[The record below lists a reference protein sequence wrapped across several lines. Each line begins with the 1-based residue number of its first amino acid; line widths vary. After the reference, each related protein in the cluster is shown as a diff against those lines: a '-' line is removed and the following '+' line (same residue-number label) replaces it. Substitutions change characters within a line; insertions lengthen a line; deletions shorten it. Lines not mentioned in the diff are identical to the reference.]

1 MVSQLIVSGAD
12 AAAIRQATQSAADA
26 VVIDLADS
34 VPPDEKGAVRAQ
46 AVSLLRTLNWGDKR
60 TVVRINRLD
69 TPWAYAD
76 LKYVV
81 QEAADCLHAVAVPD
95 VRRPADLYAVDAL
108 LSQVSRNGSAHR
120 RLGIEA
126 HIGLD
131 LEGGPAAVSA
141 IVEATPLLDAL
152 VIYPG
157 EWAGLLWQREQ
168 AWVPDGFPSHGSD
181 VLERVHA
188 LLAAAQARQLPVVDG
203 PPSPHATEGD
213 VWRACRLSLG
223 IGMSGKQCWKE
234 EHARIIRN
242 VFAPWDTDLPLSLR
256 RLQEYALATGGEPA
270 AVALRHSEG
279 GGITLLPPWA
289 RG

>member
-12 AAAIRQATQSAADA
+12 ADAIRQATESAADA

-34 VPPDEKGAVRAQ
+34 VPPGEKGTARAR
-46 AVSLLRTLNWGDKR
+46 AVSMLRTLNWGDKR
-60 TVVRINRLD
+60 AVVRINRLD

-76 LKYVV
+76 LKYIV

-108 LSQVSRNGSAHR
+108 LSQVSSNGSSHR

-131 LEGGPAAVSA
+131 FEGGPAAVAA

-152 VIYPG
+152 VIYPD
-157 EWAGLLWQREQ
+157 EWAGIAWQRETSLL
-168 AWVPDGFPSHGSD
+168 PYGFLPTEND
-181 VLERVHA
+181 VLERLHA
-188 LLAAAQARQLPVVDG
+188 LLAAAQAQRVPVVDG
-203 PPSPHATEGD
+203 PSPLQAPEGD
-213 VWRACRLSLG
+213 VWRACRLSMG

-242 VFAPWDTDLPLSLR
+242 VFAPWDTDLPVSLR
-256 RLQEYALATGGEPA
+256 RLEEYALATGGDPT

-279 GGITLLPPWA
+279 GGITLMPPWA